1 MVACSPRDSSIVYT
15 AANRYELQIE
25 KKPTVLQ
32 HESIFMFRL
41 HKLLAVPIKWRELAG
56 HCPIPCALRDAIDTI
71 DRIAYIALNDFELFF
86 DNLSHCVLKQ
96 KH

>member
-1 MVACSPRDSSIVYT
+1 VVACSPRDSSIVYT

-25 KKPTVLQ
+25 KSPQYSNTNPY
-32 HESIFMFRL
+32 SCL

-86 DNLSHCVLKQ
+86 DNLSHFVLKQ